1 MLRWARTRYLSE
13 ARLPRVVHPNLLA
26 ELNALGLSADL
37 PPSPEEWSTL
47 LARMGQRYGE
57 REDLRT
63 QVAKLERELE
73 ELRDVA
79 KASAHAD
86 KARAQFIANMSHELR
101 TPLNA
106 IIGYSEML
114 VEELA
119 DVRQGELTEDVRR
132 VERSGRHLLR
142 LINDILDLSKLD
154 AGKMDV
160 QRDRIHLATLADELR
175 QAVEPAAL
183 DHANTVEVHVAGD
196 VGTMITDATR
206 LRQCL
211 TNLLS
216 NAVKFTQGGTV
227 QLRIERNGRWHR
239 FIVADE
245 GIGMS
250 LEQQR
255 RIFAEFTQGDGSSS
269 RRYGGTGL
277 GLTLARR
284 FTEMMGG
291 QITVDSKEG
300 HGSTFTMELPDLSL
314 SPERG
319 AELARVAAEMTP
331 GERIVLAID
340 DDPDV
345 IDLVSRILSRD
356 GFQVAGALDGESA
369 LQLAARLKPCAILLD
384 VILPG
389 MSGWEVLS
397 RLKQDRELSQIPV
410 VMLTTIDDRTRGL
423 SLGAAEYLVK
433 PIERDHL
440 ATSVQRL
447 YRPDVGQDILV
458 VEDDYATRRLLR
470 RYLQR
475 DGWTVRTAA
484 HGEEALEEMRQA
496 SPGLVLLDLMMPVM
510 DGLEF
515 LTHLRA
521 EARWDD
527 VPVVVT
533 TAKDLDAEEQTALQA
548 SVSKV
553 LSKHAHSMHQI
564 LAEVRQVAGRERPP
578 G

>member
-1 MLRWARTRYLSE
+1 
-13 ARLPRVVHPNLLA
+13 LPRLHPNLRA
-26 ELNALGLSADL
+26 ELAALGLDATT
-37 PPSPEEWSTL
+37 PPSGESWLAL
-47 LARMGQRYGE
+47 LDQLSGRYGE
-57 REDLRT
+57 REAQRH
-63 QVAKLERELE
+63 QISKLERELE
-73 ELRDVA
+73 ELRDIA
-79 KASAHAD
+79 RASADAD

-114 VEELA
+114 REELA
-119 DVRQGELTEDVRR
+119 DLNGGELIEDVRR

-154 AGKMDV
+154 AGKMDI
-160 QRDRIHLATLADELR
+160 QRDRIDLRELATHLQE
-175 QAVEPAAL
+175 AVAEAAL
-183 DHANTVEVHVAGD
+183 DRANEVQAVFGPD
-196 VGTMITDATR
+196 VGWMITDRTR
-206 LRQCL
+206 LAQCL

-216 NAVKFTQGGTV
+216 NAVKFTMGGTV
-227 QLRIERNGRWHR
+227 RLTITRRGRWHR
-239 FIVADE
+239 FTVEDD

-255 RIFAEFTQGDGSSS
+255 RIFSEFTQGDGSAS
-269 RRYGGTGL
+269 RKFGGAGL
-277 GLTLARR
+277 GLTLTRR
-284 FTEMMGG
+284 FVEMMGG
-291 QITVDSKEG
+291 EITLKSTEG
-300 HGSTFTMELPDLSL
+300 IGSTFHMDVPDLSM

-319 AELARVAAEMTP
+319 AELAAAAAAMSPGDRV
-331 GERIVLAID
+331 VLAID

-345 IDLVSRILSRD
+345 IDLVTRILSRD

-369 LQLAARLKPCAILLD
+369 MELAARLKPCAILLD

-389 MSGWEVLS
+389 MTGWEVLS
-397 RLKQDRELSQIPV
+397 RLKHDPALSSIPV
-410 VMLTTIDDRTRGL
+410 VMLTTIDDRTRGM

-433 PIERDHL
+433 PVERDAL
-440 ATSVQRL
+440 VSSVQRL
-447 YRPDVGQDILV
+447 HRPDVGQDILI

-475 DGWTVRTAA
+475 DGWSVRTAA
-484 HGEEALEEMRQA
+484 HGGEALDEIRQQ
-496 SPGLVLLDLMMPVM
+496 SPGLVLLDLVMPVM
-510 DGLEF
+510 DGQEF

-533 TAKDLDAEEQTALQA
+533 TAKDLTEGEREQLTS
-548 SVSKV
+548 SVSRV

-564 LAEVRQVAGRERPP
+564 LAEVREIAGREPVS
-578 G
+578 

>member
-1 MLRWARTRYLSE
+1 
-13 ARLPRVVHPNLLA
+13 LPRLHPNLRA
-26 ELNALGLSADL
+26 ELAALGLNATT
-37 PPSPEEWSTL
+37 PPSGENWSAL
-47 LARMGQRYGE
+47 LDQLSGRYGE
-57 REDLRT
+57 REAQRH
-63 QVAKLERELE
+63 QIGKLERELE
-73 ELRDVA
+73 ELRDIA
-79 KASAHAD
+79 RASADAD

-114 VEELA
+114 REELA
-119 DVRQGELTEDVRR
+119 ELNGGELIEDVRR

-154 AGKMDV
+154 AGKMDI
-160 QRDRIHLATLADELR
+160 QRDRIDLRELAAHLQE
-175 QAVEPAAL
+175 AVAEAAL
-183 DHANTVEVHVAGD
+183 DRANEVQTAFGPD
-196 VGTMITDATR
+196 VGWMITDRAR
-206 LRQCL
+206 LAQCL

-216 NAVKFTQGGTV
+216 NAVKFTMGGTV
-227 QLRIERNGRWHR
+227 RLTVTRRGRWHR
-239 FIVADE
+239 FTVEDD

-255 RIFAEFTQGDGSSS
+255 RIFSEFTQGDGSAS
-269 RRYGGTGL
+269 RKFGGAGL
-277 GLTLARR
+277 GLTLTRR
-284 FTEMMGG
+284 FVEMMGG
-291 QITVDSKEG
+291 EITLKSTEG
-300 HGSTFTMELPDLSL
+300 IGSTFHMDVPDLSM

-319 AELARVAAEMTP
+319 AELAAAAAAMSPGDRV
-331 GERIVLAID
+331 VLAID

-345 IDLVSRILSRD
+345 IDLVTRILSRD

-369 LQLAARLKPCAILLD
+369 MELAARLKPCAILLD

-389 MSGWEVLS
+389 MTGWEVLS
-397 RLKQDRELSQIPV
+397 RLKHDPALSSIPV
-410 VMLTTIDDRTRGL
+410 VMLSTIDDRTRGM

-433 PIERDHL
+433 PVERDAL
-440 ATSVQRL
+440 VSSVQRL
-447 YRPDVGQDILV
+447 HRPDVGQDILI

-475 DGWTVRTAA
+475 DGWSVRTAA
-484 HGEEALEEMRQA
+484 HGGEALDEIRQQ
-496 SPGLVLLDLMMPVM
+496 SPGLVLLDLVMPVM
-510 DGLEF
+510 DGQEF

-533 TAKDLDAEEQTALQA
+533 TAKDLSEGEREELTS
-548 SVSKV
+548 SVSRV

-564 LAEVRQVAGRERPP
+564 LAEVREIAGREPAS
-578 G
+578 

>member
-1 MLRWARTRYLSE
+1 MQAHPSLE
-13 ARLPRVVHPNLLA
+13 APLPRTLHPKLVA
-26 ELNALGLSADL
+26 ELTALGLDPSRPPDAAQWQEVLLRLSAPYHDK
-37 PPSPEEWSTL
+37 E
-47 LARMGQRYGE
+47 A
-57 REDLRT
+57 LRH
-63 QVAKLERELE
+63 QVGKLERELDE
-73 ELRDVA
+73 QRGVA

-114 VEELA
+114 GEELLGLRGG
-119 DVRQGELTEDVRR
+119 DLVEDIRR

-154 AGKMDV
+154 AGKMNV
-160 QRDRIHLATLADELR
+160 QRDRIDLAELSKE
-175 QAVEPAAL
+175 VERRIAPAAL
-183 DHANTVEVHVAGD
+183 DQANTIVVEIAAD
-196 VGTMITDATR
+196 VGMMISDAAR
-206 LRQCL
+206 IRQCL
-211 TNLLS
+211 MNLME
-216 NAVKFTQGGTV
+216 NAAKFTQGGTIRL
-227 QLRIERNGRWHR
+227 QIERDGRWHR
-239 FIVADE
+239 FHVVDD

-255 RIFAEFTQGDGSSS
+255 LIFAEFTQGDGSAS
-269 RRYGGTGL
+269 RRFGGAGL
-277 GLTLARR
+277 GLTLTRR
-284 FTEMMGG
+284 FAEMMGG
-291 QITVDSKEG
+291 QVSLSSIEG
-300 HGSTFTMELPDLSL
+300 EGSTFSLTLPDLSL

-319 AELARVAAEMTP
+319 AELARAAAEMTS
-331 GERIVLAID
+331 GERVVLAID

-369 LQLAARLKPCAILLD
+369 LELARRLRPCAIVLD

-397 RLKQDRELSQIPV
+397 RLKRDPVLSAIPV
-410 VMLTTIDDRTRGL
+410 VMLSTLDDRTRGL
-423 SLGAAEYLVK
+423 SLGAADYLVK
-433 PIERDHL
+433 PVERDML

-484 HGEEALEEMRQA
+484 HGREALEEMQQR

-515 LTHLRA
+515 LGHLRA

-533 TAKDLDAEEQTALQA
+533 TAKDLTDEEQAGLSS
-548 SVSKV
+548 SVSRV
-553 LSKHAHSMHQI
+553 LSKHAHSMDQI
-564 LAEVRQVAGRERPP
+564 LSEVREIAGQDLPP
-578 G
+578 T

>member
-1 MLRWARTRYLSE
+1 MP
-13 ARLPRVVHPNLLA
+13 RLHPNLRA
-26 ELNALGLSADL
+26 ELAALGLNATT
-37 PPSPEEWSTL
+37 PPSGENWSAL
-47 LARMGQRYGE
+47 LDQLSGRYGE
-57 REDLRT
+57 REAQRH
-63 QVAKLERELE
+63 QIGKLERELE
-73 ELRDVA
+73 ELRDIA
-79 KASAHAD
+79 RASADAD

-114 VEELA
+114 REELA
-119 DVRQGELTEDVRR
+119 ELNGGELIEDVRR

-154 AGKMDV
+154 AGKMDI
-160 QRDRIHLATLADELR
+160 QRDRIDLRELAAHLQE
-175 QAVEPAAL
+175 AVAEAAL
-183 DHANTVEVHVAGD
+183 DRANEVQTAFGPD
-196 VGTMITDATR
+196 VGWMITDRAR
-206 LRQCL
+206 LAQCL

-216 NAVKFTQGGTV
+216 NAVKFTMGGTV
-227 QLRIERNGRWHR
+227 RLTVTRRGRWHR
-239 FIVADE
+239 FTVEDD

-255 RIFAEFTQGDGSSS
+255 RIFSEFTQGDGSAS
-269 RRYGGTGL
+269 RKFGGAGL
-277 GLTLARR
+277 GLTLTRR
-284 FTEMMGG
+284 FVEMMGG
-291 QITVDSKEG
+291 EITLKSTEG
-300 HGSTFTMELPDLSL
+300 IGSTFHMDVPDLSM

-319 AELARVAAEMTP
+319 AELAAAAAAMSPGDRV
-331 GERIVLAID
+331 VLAID

-345 IDLVSRILSRD
+345 IDLVTRILSRD

-369 LQLAARLKPCAILLD
+369 MELAARLKPCAILLD

-389 MSGWEVLS
+389 MTGWEVLS
-397 RLKQDRELSQIPV
+397 RLKHDPALSSIPV
-410 VMLTTIDDRTRGL
+410 VMLSTIDDRTRGM

-433 PIERDHL
+433 PVERDAL
-440 ATSVQRL
+440 VSSVQRL
-447 YRPDVGQDILV
+447 HRPDVGQDILI

-475 DGWTVRTAA
+475 DGWSVRTAA
-484 HGEEALEEMRQA
+484 HGGEALDEIRQQ
-496 SPGLVLLDLMMPVM
+496 SPGLVLLDLVMPVM
-510 DGLEF
+510 DGQEF

-533 TAKDLDAEEQTALQA
+533 TAKDLSEGEREELTS
-548 SVSKV
+548 SVSRV

-564 LAEVRQVAGRERPP
+564 LAEVREIAGREPAS
-578 G
+578 

>member
-1 MLRWARTRYLSE
+1 MPRTL
-13 ARLPRVVHPNLLA
+13 HPKLLA
-26 ELNALGLSADL
+26 ELTSLGLDPSSPPDAAQWQEVLAGFSATRSDK
-37 PPSPEEWSTL
+37 E
-47 LARMGQRYGE
+47 A
-57 REDLRT
+57 LRH
-63 QVAKLERELE
+63 QVGKLERELD
-73 ELRDVA
+73 ELRGVA

-114 VEELA
+114 GEELV
-119 DVRQGELTEDVRR
+119 DLRGGELVEDIRR

-154 AGKMDV
+154 AGKMNV
-160 QRDRIHLATLADELR
+160 QRDRIDLAQLCSEIEQRIA
-175 QAVEPAAL
+175 PAAL
-183 DHANTVEVHVAGD
+183 DQANTIVVEIASD
-196 VGTMITDATR
+196 VGMMISDTAR
-206 LRQCL
+206 IRQCL
-211 TNLLS
+211 MNLLE

-227 QLRIERNGRWHR
+227 RLQIERDGRWHR
-239 FIVADE
+239 FHVIDD

-255 RIFAEFTQGDGSSS
+255 LIFAEFTQGDGSAS
-269 RRYGGTGL
+269 RRFGGAGL
-277 GLTLARR
+277 GLTLTRR
-284 FTEMMGG
+284 FAEMMGG
-291 QITVDSKEG
+291 QVSLSSEEG
-300 HGSTFTMELPDLSL
+300 EGSTFSLTLPDLSL

-319 AELARVAAEMTP
+319 AELAQAAAEMTP
-331 GERIVLAID
+331 GERVVLAID

-369 LQLAARLKPCAILLD
+369 LELAERLRPCAIVLD

-397 RLKQDRELSQIPV
+397 KLKQDPVLSAIPV
-410 VMLTTIDDRTRGL
+410 VMLSTIDDRTRGL

-433 PIERDHL
+433 PVERDML
-440 ATSVQRL
+440 VTSVQRL
-447 YRPDVGQDILV
+447 YRPDVGQDVLV

-484 HGEEALEEMRQA
+484 HGREALEEMRQA

-515 LTHLRA
+515 LGHLRA

-533 TAKDLDAEEQTALQA
+533 TAKDLTEEEQAELSS
-548 SVSKV
+548 SVSRV

-564 LAEVRQVAGRERPP
+564 LSEVREIAGRDLPTT
-578 G
+578 

>member
-1 MLRWARTRYLSE
+1 
-13 ARLPRVVHPNLLA
+13 LPRTLHPKLLA
-26 ELNALGLSADL
+26 ELTSLGLDPSSPPDAAQWQEVLAGFSATRSDK
-37 PPSPEEWSTL
+37 E
-47 LARMGQRYGE
+47 A
-57 REDLRT
+57 LRH
-63 QVAKLERELE
+63 QVGKLERELD
-73 ELRDVA
+73 ELRGVA

-114 VEELA
+114 GEELV
-119 DVRQGELTEDVRR
+119 DLRGGELVEDIRR

-154 AGKMDV
+154 AGKMNV
-160 QRDRIHLATLADELR
+160 QRDRIDLAQLCSEIEQRIA
-175 QAVEPAAL
+175 PAAL
-183 DHANTVEVHVAGD
+183 DQANTIVVEIASD
-196 VGTMITDATR
+196 VGMMISDTAR
-206 LRQCL
+206 IRQCL
-211 TNLLS
+211 MNLLE

-227 QLRIERNGRWHR
+227 RLQIERDGRWHR
-239 FIVADE
+239 FHVIDD

-255 RIFAEFTQGDGSSS
+255 LIFAEFTQGDGSAS
-269 RRYGGTGL
+269 RRFGGAGL
-277 GLTLARR
+277 GLTLTRR
-284 FTEMMGG
+284 FAEMMGG
-291 QITVDSKEG
+291 QVSLSSEEG
-300 HGSTFTMELPDLSL
+300 EGSTFSLTLPDLSL

-319 AELARVAAEMTP
+319 AELAQAAAEMTP
-331 GERIVLAID
+331 GERVVLAID

-369 LQLAARLKPCAILLD
+369 LELAERLRPCAIVLD

-397 RLKQDRELSQIPV
+397 KLKQDPVLSAIPV
-410 VMLTTIDDRTRGL
+410 VMLSTIDDRTRGL

-433 PIERDHL
+433 PVERDML
-440 ATSVQRL
+440 VTSVQRL
-447 YRPDVGQDILV
+447 YRPDVGQDVLV

-484 HGEEALEEMRQA
+484 HGREALEEMRQA

-515 LTHLRA
+515 LGHLRA

-533 TAKDLDAEEQTALQA
+533 TAKDLTEEEQAELSS
-548 SVSKV
+548 SVSRV

-564 LAEVRQVAGRERPP
+564 LSEVREIAGRDLPTT
-578 G
+578 